1 MVTLI
6 IIAVLV
12 VGIGFLVVFVV
23 KSLVQP
29 KQIGSIGKLIK
40 QQKYTQAEKIAKSII
55 QKEPNNYLAH
65 YFLGQAYLADGKN
78 ELALMEY
85 KFVNQH
91 AVFGAEI
98 NEKDFRKQI
107 SQLYMRF
114 NQTDE
119 ALKEYLLLTKM
130 EPNNADNFYNAGKIY
145 EQKNHADLAL
155 GFYQK
160 AISLNKKHVK
170 AHAGLGLLLFRAKQI
185 DTAKK
190 EIALA
195 IQLSPETFSTYYYLG
210 KILKEGKDLP
220 GAVKAFEKALRDPEY
235 KQRALLERGSC
246 FMMANKMD
254 SAMSEFDRAIKAS
267 KSEKDQETLYAR
279 YFLASCYEKQHNLDK
294 AIEQWQLINQANRSF
309 RDVAQKLSEYKELAA
324 NDSMK
329 DFLTC
334 TQDELVEI
342 CKKAAQSA
350 LNLSVQK
357 SENKKWGVQLVATE
371 GKSDDWR
378 NMRKQLFLLN
388 FYRETEAIDDG
399 EIRKILD
406 QAKSQNCVKAYVLSS
421 AGFTSS
427 ATGFAENRPI
437 ELIGKEKLEAILSK
451 AGV

>member
-1 MVTLI
+1 MVTLVV
-6 IIAVLV
+6 IAVLA
-12 VGIGFLVVFVV
+12 VGIGFLVVFVI
-23 KSLVQP
+23 KSLLQP
-29 KQIGSIGKLIK
+29 KQISSISKLIK
-40 QQKYTQAEKIAKSII
+40 QQKYAQAEKIAKAII
-55 QKEPNNYLAH
+55 QKDQNDYLAH
-65 YFLGQAYLADGKN
+65 YFLGQAYLADNKN
-78 ELALMEY
+78 ELALMEF

-91 AVFGAEI
+91 AVFGQEI
-98 NEKDFRKQI
+98 NEREFRKQI
-107 SQLYMRF
+107 SQLYMKF

-119 ALKEYLLLTKM
+119 ALKEFLLLTKLD
-130 EPNNADNFYNAGKIY
+130 PNNADNFYNVGKIY

-210 KILKEGKDLP
+210 KILKEGKDLS

-254 SAMSEFDRAIKAS
+254 NAMSEFDRAIKAS
-267 KSEKDQETLYAR
+267 KSDKDQETLYAR

-294 AIEQWQLINQANRSF
+294 AMELWQQIYQVNHSF
-309 RDVAQKLSEYKELAA
+309 RDVSQKLSEYKELAA

-342 CKKAAQSA
+342 CKNAAMSA
-350 LNLSVQK
+350 LGLSVQK
-357 SENKKWGVQLVATE
+357 SEPKKWGVQMIATE

-378 NMRKQLFLLN
+378 NMRKQLYLLN

-406 QAKSQNCVKAYVLSS
+406 LAKSQNCVKAYVLSS
-421 AGFTSS
+421 SGFTSS

-437 ELIGKEKLEAILSK
+437 ELIGKEKLESILAK
-451 AGV
+451 ANV